1 MRYSYEDLCEWRR
14 EAQVEMKKYKTKV
27 DKSKSFSGKVD
38 NVKKGLGF
46 FERLCESGALQ
57 QILEKFGK

>member
-1 MRYSYEDLCEWRR
+1 MYTYPDLCEWRR

-38 NVKKGLGF
+38 NVRKGLWF
-46 FERLCESGALQ
+46 FGRLCESGALQ
-57 QILEKFGK
+57 NLIERFSK